1 MKFKKHAMQ
10 NLFIFL
16 VWKMKGGK
24 KSLVNQHASWPGPSG
39 TSGLLASGLQSA
51 LEIVLLLFAE
61 PDCAL

>member
-1 MKFKKHAMQ
+1 MKFKEHAMQ

-16 VWKMKGGK
+16 VWKIKGGK
-24 KSLVNQHASWPGPSG
+24 ESLVNQHASLPGPSG
-39 TSGLLASGLQSA
+39 TSDLLASGLQST